1 MTSLSEQIRG
11 YLLGGQPIRRETRKA
26 GQTQYYYINP
36 GQEYATASDLQTTD
50 IPDEMMNPDGT
61 MKTAGQLNNVQKYN
75 QEVLNNINQQ
85 QVQAQSNNLITKVSN
100 VYDTVQN
107 VYDNV
112 RGIYNSAQNTY
123 NNIKQDYFAPR
134 DYTNRY
140 KQGCT
145 PSNIAYNTISN
156 YQISPGHNMYKQAM
170 VWLIL
175 D

>member
-1 MTSLSEQIRG
+1 MSSLLEQING
-11 YLLGGQPIRRETRKA
+11 YLLGGQPIKRENRKA

-36 GQEYATASDLQTTD
+36 GQEYATASNLQTTD
-50 IPDEMMNPDGT
+50 IPDEMMNSDGT
-61 MKTAGQLNNVQKYN
+61 MKTANQLNNVQKYN

-140 KQGCT
+140 KQDCT

-156 YQISPGHNMYKQAM
+156 YQISPGA
-170 VWLIL
+170 
-175 D
+175 